1 LRADRRAVLPVAI
14 LVPTGVR
21 EAIDR
26 SAVRRWSSMISPR
39 KEALPMNDPAVVRV
53 TGV

>member
-1 LRADRRAVLPVAI
+1 M
-14 LVPTGVR
+14 GVR

-26 SAVRRWSSMISPR
+26 SAVRCWTSTISPR
-39 KEALPMNDPAVVRV
+39 KEALPMNDHAVVRV